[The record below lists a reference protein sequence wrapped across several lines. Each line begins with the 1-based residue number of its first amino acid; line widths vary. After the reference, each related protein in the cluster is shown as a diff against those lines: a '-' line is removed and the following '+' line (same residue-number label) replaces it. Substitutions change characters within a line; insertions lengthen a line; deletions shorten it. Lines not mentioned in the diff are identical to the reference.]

1 MCPKIEIVL
10 FVVPLIIENVPNSFV
25 LAVLIDHFYIPR
37 VAFYNINIG
46 NSIWSLFNMTFLIG
60 YIVTIICIS
69 IYILFDKLLPL
80 F

>member
-46 NSIWSLFNMTFLIG
+46 NSI
-60 YIVTIICIS
+60 
-69 IYILFDKLLPL
+69 
-80 F
+80 